1 MLQETCLVSG
11 NCSRSNV
18 SYALCNFFLPLTH
31 INAHTHAHTHARIH
45 TPAAKAPRKTRSEL
59 ARFVDADYYGYR
71 DEEDG
76 IIVPLEQEQE
86 KKGACMG
93 SSSPLQL
100 NQFVWALTRTRG

>member
-1 MLQETCLVSG
+1 M
-11 NCSRSNV
+11 
-18 SYALCNFFLPLTH
+18 
-31 INAHTHAHTHARIH
+31 HTHTHARIH

-100 NQFVWALTRTRG
+100 NQFVWPLMRTRE